1 MWGRF
6 VTDTSDDLMRRLTA
20 VSLFVLGLLLGLY
33 GVLALTYGEGEGGDT
48 SVSVAGHRLD
58 ADLVGGV
65 SLVAGLAVITE
76 AVALARRGRIRP

>member
-33 GVLALTYGEGEGGDT
+33 GVLALTYG
-48 SVSVAGHRLD
+48 
-58 ADLVGGV
+58 
-65 SLVAGLAVITE
+65 
-76 AVALARRGRIRP
+76 RGRAVTPP